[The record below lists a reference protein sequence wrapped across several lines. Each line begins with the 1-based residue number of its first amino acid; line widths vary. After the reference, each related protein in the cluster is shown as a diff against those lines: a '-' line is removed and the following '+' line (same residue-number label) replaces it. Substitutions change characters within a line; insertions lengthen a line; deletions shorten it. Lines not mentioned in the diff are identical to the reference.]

1 MSDITKKIISLIG
14 LLPTAIVGVIL
25 RKVFQVWGIFDPFS
39 EWLGDWLKMHV
50 APAQVEWTIAGIL
63 ALGAYAV
70 LLWIVWW
77 RRVTPIA
84 DAPLSANIPQPQRGI
99 KVSAQAGPNTKQ
111 PLEIIL
117 GTGAPFDVVEP
128 SGVNRTRI
136 VRVKLQNNTD
146 TEISNG
152 TLKLLNLDPPNNGY
166 KDFLLKDYI
175 TIGPHGRIFI
185 SVAAYNEGTS
195 EALVGQW
202 IQLIIQ
208 GAGGYF
214 MPATFGHLHV
224 GIPHTFHLNLS
235 CLNGIY
241 DEVYCRLH
249 VDSDNVL
256 HLERR

>member
-1 MSDITKKIISLIG
+1 MRQFWIYGRRLLEWILFWAIGHGIILFLATREIYPDKLVASMITEATEAPIWADWIISGIFG
-14 LLPTAIVGVIL
+14 LLITFGLEIFFWNPRSLVRPKVG
-25 RKVFQVWGIFDPFS
+25 
-39 EWLGDWLKMHV
+39 
-50 APAQVEWTIAGIL
+50 
-63 ALGAYAV
+63 
-70 LLWIVWW
+70 
-77 RRVTPIA
+77 
-84 DAPLSANIPQPQRGI
+84 
-99 KVSAQAGPNTKQ
+99 AQAGPNAKQ
-111 PLEIIL
+111 PLQIIL
-117 GTGAPFDVVEP
+117 GAEVPFDVVEP

-175 TIGPHGRIFI
+175 TMGPHGRIFI
-185 SVAAYNEGTS
+185 GVAAYNEGTS

-202 IQLIIQ
+202 IQLIIPDSS
-208 GAGGYF
+208 GYL
-214 MPATFGHLHV
+214 MPATFGHLPV
-224 GIPHTFHLNLS
+224 GIPHTFHLNFS

>member
-14 LLPTAIVGVIL
+14 LLPTAIISVIL

-39 EWLGDWLKMHV
+39 ELLGEWLKMHV
-50 APAQVEWTIAGIL
+50 TPAKIEWTIASIL
-63 ALGAYAV
+63 ALAAYAV
-70 LLWIVWW
+70 LLWIVW

-84 DAPLSANIPQPQRGI
+84 DANLSANVPQPQGGI
-99 KVSAQAGPNTKQ
+99 KAITQAGRNAKQ
-111 PLEIIL
+111 PLQIIL
-117 GTGAPFDVVEP
+117 GTGDSFETVES
-128 SGVNRTRI
+128 SGANRSRT
-136 VRVKLQNNTD
+136 VRVKIQNNTD

-166 KDFLLKDYI
+166 KEFLLKDYI
-175 TIGPHGRIFI
+175 TISPNGRIFI
-185 SVAAYNEGTS
+185 DVAAYNEGTS

-202 IQLIIQ
+202 IRLIIP
-208 GAGGYF
+208 GAAGYF
-214 MPATFGHLHV
+214 MSTTFGHLLV
-224 GIPHTFHLNLS
+224 GIPHTFHLKFS
-235 CLNGIY
+235 CLNGFY